1 MSYRTHVCNWD
12 HNLREVR
19 AASRSLGPT
28 PPPSDDLRTQGVPS
42 SPEPLARR
50 RHSPCW
56 PAGAGS
62 GRAGD
67 RLLQRRPSDV
77 APCRAAGECRRLCV
91 DGRHARCVST
101 APGVAPCRSICY
113 IHVPYVARRAR
124 ARRQSGKYGF
134 GATDPGEA
142 IALCAGE
149 APPLHQTQVS
159 SGVAGAAAG
168 MSALLGL
175 WSFCTA
181 TPPWVRVLGSLH
193 TPEDGVTS
201 SGAGGPTGMA
211 GVECGG
217 GCTCMPARFNRT
229 VAEFSLPSLALLP
242 VTSWSGDQNFK
253 ELKYDCM
260 KTTHTRGHHTC
271 PSPAA
276 VPGPPAPRRRREE
289 APLTTCSPSS
299 CRLGCL
305 ATSNTR
311 RCLRTPCHPCS
322 WHQRVASAF
331 IA

>member
-1 MSYRTHVCNWD
+1 MRVHRDCCRSHAASHVC
-12 HNLREVR
+12 
-19 AASRSLGPT
+19 
-28 PPPSDDLRTQGVPS
+28 
-42 SPEPLARR
+42 
-50 RHSPCW
+50 
-56 PAGAGS
+56 
-62 GRAGD
+62 
-67 RLLQRRPSDV
+67 
-77 APCRAAGECRRLCV
+77 
-91 DGRHARCVST
+91 
-101 APGVAPCRSICY
+101 SICCS
-113 IHVPYVARRAR
+113 PRAR
-124 ARRQSGKYGF
+124 AQTSLGSMDSWRRIP
-134 GATDPGEA
+134 ATPSLFVLA
-142 IALCAGE
+142 RHHPCIRRRC
-149 APPLHQTQVS
+149 QVAWLAQLRKCLLS
-159 SGVAGAAAG
+159 SW
-168 MSALLGL
+168 L